1 MRLDFHGLI
10 TSDVASFGILFHVV
24 STWKSSLRDSIYKP
38 IYNKTIAPEEKK
50 SELEGKK
57 KKKKVEDKDEEKKL
71 EKIRPTQAAAN
82 PRPHKL
88 GGLSRAA

>member
-1 MRLDFHGLI
+1 M
-10 TSDVASFGILFHVV
+10 V

-38 IYNKTIAPEEKK
+38 IYNKTTALAKQK
-50 SELEGKK
+50 SEPEGKK

-82 PRPHKL
+82 PRPREP
-88 GGLSRAA
+88 GGMGRTAWAARALSLSLI